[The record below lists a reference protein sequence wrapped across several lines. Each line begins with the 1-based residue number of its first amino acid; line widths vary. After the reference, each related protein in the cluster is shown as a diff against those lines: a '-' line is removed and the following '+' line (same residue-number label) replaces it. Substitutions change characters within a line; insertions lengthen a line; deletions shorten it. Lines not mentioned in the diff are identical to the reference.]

1 MEHIQEQNFIVER
14 GIKRMKSDMT
24 IETERLILR
33 KWNLDDADSLV
44 KGLNNYNVSRWLAKV
59 PYPYTKDDA
68 VKFINYANSER
79 NKNIELAI
87 VLKKENKVIG
97 GTSITIIS
105 DSDKIAGGGIW
116 LSVEYHGKGYGSE
129 AFNAKTK
136 YSFEKL
142 NMHRIENG
150 YFKENIASKK
160 MQEKLGFK
168 DEGIR
173 RKRFF
178 SLANKEY
185 KDECITGLLEDEY
198 IDISVNR

>member
-1 MEHIQEQNFIVER
+1 
-14 GIKRMKSDMT
+14 MKNDVT

-33 KWNLDDADSLV
+33 KWKLEDIEDLV
-44 KGLNNYNVSRWLAKV
+44 EGLNNYNVSKFLAKV
-59 PYPYTKDDA
+59 PYPYTRDDA
-68 VKFINYANSER
+68 VKFINYANSEG

-87 VLKKENKVIG
+87 VLKRENKVIG

-105 DSDKIAGGGIW
+105 VSDKIVGGGIW
-116 LSVEYHGKGYGSE
+116 LSEDYHGKGYGSE

-168 DEGIR
+168 NEGLR

-185 KDECITGLLEDEY
+185 KDECITGLLKEEY
-198 IDISVNR
+198 IDISGNR